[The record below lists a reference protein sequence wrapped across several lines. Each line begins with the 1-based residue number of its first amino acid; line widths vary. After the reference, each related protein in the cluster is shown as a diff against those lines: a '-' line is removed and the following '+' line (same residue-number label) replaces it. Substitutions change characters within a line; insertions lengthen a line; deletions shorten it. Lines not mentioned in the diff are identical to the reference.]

1 MEERKV
7 DSFVSRGV
15 TVSQEDSNTFLERTK
30 SNENTDPQKRG
41 GVAFKRIFKKTEEE
55 QDWIDLAQDR

>member
-41 GVAFKRIFKKTEEE
+41 GGCI
-55 QDWIDLAQDR
+55 